1 VPEEDGMNLNKEPI
15 YQQLTRI
22 LRQRIAD
29 GDFHPGEQFL
39 TEKNICESYKVSRA
53 TAGKALTTLVAERI
67 LEFKTGIGTFVK
79 EQSPPQDLQSLISFT
94 VMAEELGKV
103 PGTELLVFKKLK
115 AADVEETVL
124 NSLDCGVKE
133 DLFYCERIRL
143 LDGKPSLLD
152 RRHIRAEFCPGLL
165 PENAKGSLIRF
176 WTENCGLVL
185 ESTEQFIRAV
195 KLDESESR
203 KLDTSEGD
211 CALRLSS
218 IGFLDDGRPLWYE
231 DSLFPGDR
239 YVIRNR
245 LSNLKGSLPARRMFV
260 GGA

>member
-1 VPEEDGMNLNKEPI
+1 MNLNKEPI

-39 TEKNICESYKVSRA
+39 TEKHICESFKVSRA
-53 TAGKALTTLVAERI
+53 TAGKALTTLVAEGI
-67 LEFKTGIGTFVK
+67 LEFKTGIGTFVMK
-79 EQSPPQDLQSLISFT
+79 QSPLHDLQSLISFT

-103 PGTELLVFKKLK
+103 PGSEVLVFKKLK
-115 AADVEETVL
+115 AVDVEKEVL
-124 NSLDCGVKE
+124 SSLDCGE
-133 DLFYCERIRL
+133 EEELFYCERIRL

-152 RRHIRAEFCPGLL
+152 RRHIRAEFCPGLSA
-165 PENAKGSLIRF
+165 ENARGSLIRF
-176 WTENCGLVL
+176 WTEDCGLVL
-185 ESTEQFIRAV
+185 GSTEQFIRAAS
-195 KLDESESR
+195 LNASESL

-218 IGFLDDGRPLWYE
+218 IGFLDDGRPLWFE

-260 GGA
+260 GRP